1 MQQKTTLGQSPAMG
15 RTAVYA
21 VSFSLVLNMAGYL
34 SVAAI
39 LPTLIDRWHL
49 TEVEA
54 GWLASCHIGVYAV
67 AAILLLPLTDRLN
80 VQRMIV
86 LSLLAGAVGG
96 LGFAWLADGFWSG
109 VLFRALVGI
118 AQAGVYM
125 PGLKLIADGLQG
137 SERAQATAL
146 YSSMVPIGSGLSLWL
161 PSAPLLAD
169 EWRLMFVVTGLACLV
184 GCALMLF
191 LVPSRSHASAT
202 KAKPG
207 SPYAFR
213 DVFNNMP
220 VMRYIVSYAGHTW
233 ETFAF
238 RAWVVTFFGFSATR
252 SIENGEWMPELT
264 SLAALIIVVAAPAS
278 MVFGRWCARRGFDR
292 PLRMAS
298 ITSLLVSF
306 LLASFVGDHPYLVF
320 AMAAVYGIVG
330 FADQGALGSAVIEAS
345 DPEARGS
352 TLAVYTLF
360 GFGFGMLGAVAGGFV
375 LHAFGGIHNPFAWQM
390 LWITCGGGAL
400 LTSLMV
406 WLRPSI
412 TVLQREDRREPN

>member
-1 MQQKTTLGQSPAMG
+1 MQHKTSFGSSPSMSH
-15 RTAVYA
+15 TAVYA
-21 VSFSLVLNMAGYL
+21 VSLSLVLNMAGYL

-54 GWLASCHIGVYAV
+54 GWLASCHIGVYAI

-80 VQRMIV
+80 VQRLIV

-137 SERAQATAL
+137 SERTRATAL

-161 PSAPLLAD
+161 PSAPLLGD
-169 EWRLMFVVTGLACLV
+169 EWRLMFVVTGLACLA
-184 GCALMLF
+184 GCALVLF
-191 LVPSRSHASAT
+191 LVPSRSHAPAI
-202 KAKPG
+202 KAKSG

-213 DVFNNMP
+213 DVLNNMH
-220 VMRYIVSYAGHTW
+220 VMRYILSYAGHTW

-238 RAWVVTFFGFSATR
+238 RAWVVTFFGFAAAR
-252 SIENGEWMPELT
+252 SIEDGVWMPELT

-278 MVFGRWCARRGFDR
+278 MFFGRWCAQRGFDR
-292 PLRMAS
+292 PLRLVS
-298 ITSLLVSF
+298 IISLFLSLL
-306 LLASFVGDHPYLVF
+306 LALFVGEHPYLVF
-320 AMAAVYGIVG
+320 GLAAIYGVVG

-375 LHAFGGIHNPFAWQM
+375 LHAFGGIHNPLAWQM
-390 LWITCGGGAL
+390 LWITCSGGAL

-406 WLRPSI
+406 WMRPSI
-412 TVLQREDRREPN
+412 PALQRPDHRKPN